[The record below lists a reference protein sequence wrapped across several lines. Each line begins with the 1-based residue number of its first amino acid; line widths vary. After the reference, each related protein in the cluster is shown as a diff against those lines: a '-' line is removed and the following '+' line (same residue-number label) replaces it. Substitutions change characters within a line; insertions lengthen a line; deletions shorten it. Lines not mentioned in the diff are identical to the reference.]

1 VYLPKPFREDDPAAL
16 QAFMRDNAFAA
27 LVTVLD
33 GEPFAS
39 HLPVTLH
46 GALPDLR
53 VRGHLAKGNLQVA
66 SLSGPGLL
74 MFTGPHAYVS
84 PQHYEARA
92 SVPTWNY
99 QAVHARGLLR
109 PLEDGELLEA
119 VAALVAEHESGYQAQ
134 WDSLSA
140 TYREGML
147 RGIVGFEMTVA
158 EVFGKYKLSQNRPR
172 ADQQRVAESLSR
184 SPYPEEAAL
193 GRVMAA
199 RLAKNTG

>member
-1 VYLPKPFREDDPAAL
+1 MYLPKPFREDDPEAL
-16 QAFMRDNAFAA
+16 FGFMRENAFAA
-27 LVTVLD
+27 LITVLD

-46 GALPDLR
+46 GALPNLKI
-53 VRGHLAKGNLQVA
+53 RGHLAKGNPQVA

-74 MFTGPHAYVS
+74 IFTGPHAYVS

-99 QAVHARGLLR
+99 QAVHARGVLR
-109 PLEDGELLEA
+109 PLPDDALLEA
-119 VAALVAEHESGYQAQ
+119 VTALIAEHEPGYQAQ
-134 WDSLSA
+134 WDGLSA

-147 RGIVGFEMTVA
+147 RGIVGLEMTVTD
-158 EVFGKYKLSQNRPR
+158 VFGKYKLSQNRPK
-172 ADQQRVAESLSR
+172 ADQRRVAEALSH

-193 GRVMAA
+193 GRVMRE
-199 RLAKNTG
+199 RLGVED